1 MVHGL
6 QISIAKGS
14 ITTVDGLNSQGPFFT
29 AQIDRKSSLAS
40 GFLELF
46 GFFVRLRAEASHGL
60 FNWLIS
66 GSELLVYPLTILD

>member
-14 ITTVDGLNSQGPFFT
+14 ITTEDGLNSQGPFFT

-40 GFLELF
+40 CFLELF
-46 GFFVRLRAEASHGL
+46 GFLL
-60 FNWLIS
+60 DS
-66 GSELLVYPLTILD
+66 GRKQAMACSTG